1 MPRLSLWKPNK
12 GNDYKFAD
20 RTIKEHFLAGGTG
33 VFVHKYIGP
42 HSQTDSVSGDQPV
55 NKITSEL
62 NVQDLLFGE
71 NRDRK
76 YDPDV
81 FDMRGVYSVADQDF
95 DLTQFGLFQTADT
108 IFITFHIGDMM
119 ERLGRK
125 IIPGDVFELPHQN
138 DETRLDSASI
148 TLQAKPSKKFR
159 KGETITGGTSG
170 VQATVVT
177 YNHNAKTVRITPI
190 SGNFEQNEIITGDR
204 SGATA
209 TVTSF
214 TPKENLTINKF
225 YVVEDA
231 ARGQEGY
238 DPGWWPHIWRCKAVA
253 MQDTQ
258 EFRDILGSG
267 EEADDLKNIIST
279 YQSEIDINDAVI
291 NEAKRNVPTKGMEVG
306 HLYVNQIDQHKVDSK
321 SQDGTAGKGIDIAHT
336 GTSFPNSI
344 QDGQYV
350 LRVDYSPS
358 RLFRKEG
365 NRYIKVSEDFRG
377 TFVSSNK
384 GLDSFINNTS
394 NSPVTDDGKE
404 RQYLS
409 KVIKPKVDN

>member
-1 MPRLSLWKPNK
+1 MPRLSLWKPNR

-33 VFVHKYIGP
+33 VFVHKYLGP
-42 HSQTDSVSGDQPV
+42 HTNTNSVSSDQPTNSV
-55 NKITSEL
+55 TSNL
-62 NVQDLLFGE
+62 NVQDMLFGE

-76 YDPDV
+76 YDSDV
-81 FDMRGVYSVADQDF
+81 FDLRGVYSVADQDF

-108 IFITFHIGDMM
+108 IFITFHLGDMM
-119 ERLGRK
+119 DRLGRK
-125 IIPGDVFELPHQN
+125 IIPGDVFELPHQA
-138 DETRLDSASI
+138 DDTRLESESI

-170 VQATVVT
+170 QTATVVSS
-177 YNHNAKTVRITPI
+177 NHEAKTIRISPI
-190 SGNFEQNEIITGDR
+190 DGDFTATETITGDK
-204 SGATA
+204 STA
-209 TVTSF
+209 SAVVTSF
-214 TPKENLTINKF
+214 TPKENLKINKF

-306 HLYVNQIDQHKVDSK
+306 HLYTNVVDQHKVDAK
-321 SQDGTAGKGIDIAHT
+321 SQDGKPGKGLTIAHT
-336 GTSFPNSI
+336 GNSFPNSI
-344 QDGQYV
+344 TEGQYV
-350 LRVDYSPS
+350 LRTDYSPS

-365 NRYIKVSEDFRG
+365 NRYIKVSDDFRG
-377 TFVSSNK
+377 TYVSSNK
-384 GLDSFINNTS
+384 GLDSFINNT
-394 NSPVTDDGKE
+394 NSSSVTDDNKE

-409 KVIKPKVDN
+409 KVVKPKVD

>member
-20 RTIKEHFLAGGTG
+20 RVIREHFFAGGTG
-33 VFVHKYIGP
+33 VFLHKYIGP
-42 HSQTDSVSGDQPV
+42 HTHTDSTSSDQPK
-55 NKITSEL
+55 NSITSTL
-62 NVQDLLFGE
+62 NIQDVLFGE

-81 FDMRGVYSVADQDF
+81 FDLRGVYNVADQDF

-108 IFITFHIGDMM
+108 IYITFHIGDMM

-138 DETRLDSASI
+138 DETRLESASI
-148 TLQAKPSKKFR
+148 TLASKPSKKFR
-159 KGETITGGTSG
+159 KGETITGANSS
-170 VQATVVT
+170 VSATVVS
-177 YNHNAKTVRITPI
+177 YNHEAKTIRITPI
-190 SGNFEQNEIITGDR
+190 SGNFEQNETITGDA

-231 ARGQEGY
+231 ARGSEGY

-258 EFRDILGSG
+258 EFRDILGTG

-279 YQSEIDINDAVI
+279 YQSEIDINEAVV
-291 NEAKRNVPTKGMEVG
+291 NEAEKNVPRKGVEMG
-306 HLYVNQIDQHKVDSK
+306 HLYVSEADGHKVIER
-321 SQDGTAGKGIDIAHT
+321 SQDATPPGGIEIAHT
-336 GTSFPNSI
+336 GRSFPSTL
-344 QDGQYV
+344 QEGDYV

-365 NRYIKVSEDFRG
+365 NRFIKITDDIRG
-377 TFVSSNK
+377 LYTRTSKV
-384 GLDSFINNTS
+384 LDSFINNT
-394 NSPVTDDGKE
+394 NSSSVTGDSKE
-404 RQYLS
+404 QQYLS
-409 KVIKPKVDN
+409 KIIKPKAD

>member
-12 GNDYKFAD
+12 GNDYNFAD
-20 RTIKEHFLAGGTG
+20 RTIKEHFYVGGTG

-42 HSQTDSVSGDQPV
+42 HTQTNSVSSDQPT
-55 NKITSEL
+55 NSITSEL
-62 NVQDLLFGE
+62 NVQDVLFGE

-76 YDPDV
+76 YDSDV
-81 FDMRGVYSVADQDF
+81 FDLRGVYSVQDQDF

-138 DETRLDSASI
+138 DDTRLESASI

-159 KGETITGGTSG
+159 KGETVTGGTSG
-170 VQATVVT
+170 TQATVVS
-177 YNHNAKTVRITPI
+177 YNHEAKTIRITPI
-190 SGNFEQNEIITGDR
+190 AGDFTQNETITGDK
-204 SGATA
+204 SSASA
-209 TVTSF
+209 VVTSF

-291 NEAKRNVPTKGMEVG
+291 NEAQRNVPTKGMDVG
-306 HLYVNQIDQHKVDSK
+306 HLYTNQVDSHK
-321 SQDGTAGKGIDIAHT
+321 IADRNQDGTPGKGLTIAHT

-344 QDGQYV
+344 TEGQYV

-365 NRYIKVSEDFRG
+365 NRYIKVSENFRG
-377 TFVSSNK
+377 TYVSSNK

-394 NSPVTDDGKE
+394 SSSVTDDNKE

-409 KVIKPKVDN
+409 KVIKPKAD